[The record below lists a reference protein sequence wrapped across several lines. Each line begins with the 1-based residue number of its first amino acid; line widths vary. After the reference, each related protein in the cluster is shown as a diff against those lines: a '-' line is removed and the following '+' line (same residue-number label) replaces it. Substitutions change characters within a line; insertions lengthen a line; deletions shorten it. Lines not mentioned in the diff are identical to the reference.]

1 MKVGTRSDLD
11 RRQFVLGGAALAGS
25 AVAGCCTVA
34 PQTLAGVCTSTPEP
48 LLAGPEVMRA
58 WAGSARHFD
67 AHTHFFNAADVP
79 VEQFLAK
86 SVAHSIQD
94 ERVRQLVI
102 ALAPVA
108 AALAH
113 LAPTPQAEM
122 SALCD
127 ATGGQRPSMLSG
139 TSGLDAA
146 IELRREKTADALYD
160 EIVRRSTAI
169 PAIVDGAVERTRR
182 LQSDSLLLRRSPS
195 GFSRDFVR
203 DSLSLGASSRDATT
217 QRLQPYSLNTL
228 RLEDVQLAQI
238 RSALQFVG
246 FMLAPRHHNLRTFIQ
261 RFAEGSPATPISG
274 CFGAMVDFNY
284 WLDCPARASNMRDQV
299 LVHEQMALL
308 SGGFLMPIVGYNPW
322 VDIAES
328 DASIETVKWA
338 VLEHG
343 CVGVKIYPPM
353 GYYPYGNEGHPLAG
367 SSEQRP
373 DLKLLDLKLARL
385 YATCEELDIPVMAHD
400 NQSNGRDAASDGLA
414 AVTGWNW
421 ADRQLSNLTALRVN
435 AGHFGGARVHGD
447 GADGDWTLGFIRLM
461 QSSIRL
467 RLYGDLGFWDE
478 LVTVPE
484 VQTRLRDFMSI
495 RLGGA
500 ATVADRTLYG
510 SDWLMLSQ
518 TPGWEG
524 YADGV
529 AKVLKSYDHD
539 GSIARRVL
547 GDNVLECY
555 GLQVGSSRKNLDRM
569 LTYCSKPGRTLPG
582 WMLPTP

>member
-1 MKVGTRSDLD
+1 MNLDMQGELD
-11 RRQFVLGGAALAGS
+11 RRRFLFGGAALAGS
-25 AVAGCCTVA
+25 AVAGCCVVP
-34 PQTLAGVCTSTPEP
+34 PQTLAGICPTQPEP
-48 LLAGPEVMRA
+48 FLAGPEVRRA
-58 WAGSARHFD
+58 WAGSERYFD

-94 ERVRQLVI
+94 ERVRQLVL

-122 SALCD
+122 TALCE
-127 ATGGQRPSMLSG
+127 ATGGQRSAAISG
-139 TSGLDAA
+139 ASGLDAT
-146 IELRREKTADALYD
+146 IEARRQQTADALY
-160 EIVRRSTAI
+160 EEMRRSPVI
-169 PAIVDGAVERTRR
+169 PAIVDGAVDRTRR
-182 LQSDSLLLRRSPS
+182 LRPDSPLLRRSPS
-195 GFSRDFVR
+195 GFSREFVR

-217 QRLQPYSLNTL
+217 QRLQPYSLRTL
-228 RLEDVQLAQI
+228 RLEEVQLAQI
-238 RSALQFVG
+238 RNALQFVG
-246 FMLAPRHHNLRTFIQ
+246 FMLSPRHHNLRTFIQ
-261 RFAEGSPATPISG
+261 RFAEGSPDTPLSG
-274 CFGAMVDFNY
+274 CFAAMVDFNY

-322 VDIAES
+322 VDIVKN

-353 GYYPYGNEGHPLAG
+353 GYYPYGNEGHLLAG
-367 SSEQRP
+367 SSEKRP

-385 YATCEELDIPVMAHD
+385 YATCEELDVPVMAHD
-400 NQSNGRDAASDGLA
+400 NESNGRDAASDRLA
-414 AVTGWNW
+414 AVTGWTW
-421 ADRQLSNLTALRVN
+421 ADRQLLNLTTLRVN
-435 AGHFGGARVHGD
+435 AGHFGGARVHGE
-447 GADGDWTLGFIRLM
+447 GPDGDWTLGFIHLM
-461 QSSIRL
+461 QSSERL

-478 LVTVPE
+478 LVTDPE
-484 VQTRLRDFMSI
+484 VQGRLGNFMSI
-495 RLGGA
+495 PLTGA

-518 TPGWEG
+518 IPGWEG

-529 AKVLKSYDHD
+529 AKVLKSFDRD

-547 GDNVLECY
+547 GDNVMECY
-555 GLQVGSSRKNLDRM
+555 GLNAGAGRKNLDRM
-569 LTYCSKPGRTLPG
+569 QTYFSKPGRMLPG
-582 WMLPTP
+582 WMRPTP